1 MLEIW
6 RGRNVMESLPILLRV
21 KKALRNKERCR
32 FVIARDANDKNL
44 YIAYVYMWGSKK
56 KAKEVNLAGDSSKNE
71 NKNIGKRQVG
81 VFSSMMSDETL
92 AKHVEF
98 LAIKLGHIPRKDEYN
113 EPLEDERWGC

>member
-1 MLEIW
+1 MREIW
-6 RGRNVMESLPILLRV
+6 RGRNVMDSLPILLRV
-21 KKALRNKERCR
+21 KRVLKNNERCT
-32 FVIARDANDKNL
+32 FLIARDADDKNL
-44 YIAYVYMWGSKK
+44 YIAYVRMCGHKEKS
-56 KAKEVNLAGDSSKNE
+56 KEVNGAENSVKNE

-98 LAIKLGHIPRKDEYN
+98 LAIKLGHIPRKDEYS